1 MSAECVQCGRYYPE
15 ARANLGYRV
24 CLQCGETQARKVKRC
39 VVNQNKSNY
48 MLVTNMAELAQL
60 NPKRTGA

>member
-1 MSAECVQCGRYYPE
+1 MPSECVKCGAFFPA

-24 CLQCGETQARKVKRC
+24 CLQCGETQARKVKHC
-39 VVNQNKSNY
+39 TAPLNKSNY
-48 MLVTNMAELAQL
+48 VLISNYVELTQL